1 MKKDVVTL
9 STISNMES
17 CKKAL
22 QSPHNAF
29 PVVNTAGRLVGLI
42 PKSMVVVILEKK
54 AFYDRDS
61 TDCSDI
67 MPEVANIIQEEVT
80 RPVSLNNDNSREPLI
95 QNQSREEDPGHA
107 AQWDLDYDS

>member
-54 AFYDRDS
+54 AFYDRES
-61 TDCSDI
+61 TDRSEI
-67 MPEVANIIQEEVT
+67 MPEVANIIQEEVPRT
-80 RPVSLNNDNSREPLI
+80 SLNQDNSREPLI

>member
-42 PKSMVVVILEKK
+42 PKSMVVTILEKK
-54 AFYDRDS
+54 SFYDRES
-61 TDCSDI
+61 TDRSNV
-67 MPEVANIIQEEVT
+67 MPEVANMIQEEEVM
-80 RPVSLNNDNSREPLI
+80 RPVSVNDNSREPLI